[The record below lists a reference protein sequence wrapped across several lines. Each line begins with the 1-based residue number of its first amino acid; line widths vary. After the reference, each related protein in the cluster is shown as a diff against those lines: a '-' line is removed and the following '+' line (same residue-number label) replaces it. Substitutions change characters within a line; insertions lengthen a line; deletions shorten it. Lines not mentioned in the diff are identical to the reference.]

1 MQRLVTICGQS
12 RDIMTARDKYL
23 HLLTSPDTAAVLF
36 PVPVQTSA
44 RGRGPHRGRGQVL
57 AVQGF
62 EKLVTRNN
70 QTITL
75 YKSMK
80 VLKESM
86 DGIVWSRAV
95 HCHYGGGGA
104 GHNW

>member
-1 MQRLVTICGQS
+1 MIYLEGDSIRVQRLVTICGQS
-12 RDIMTARDKYL
+12 RDIVSPRDKYL

-44 RGRGPHRGRGQVL
+44 RGRGPHRGRGTVL

-70 QTITL
+70 QTIKL
-75 YKSMK
+75 YFIS
-80 VLKESM
+80 
-86 DGIVWSRAV
+86 
-95 HCHYGGGGA
+95 
-104 GHNW
+104 